1 MTFLCDILIE
11 DSKSCCFYVFN
22 LYVRNRKEDTVDEK
36 RFALLIDSDNVSSKY
51 IKIILEEL
59 AKYGNVT
66 YKRLYGDLTKPTN
79 RSWKD
84 ALLSHSIIPIQ
95 QYNYTTGK
103 NSTDSAMIIDA
114 MDILYS
120 GHVDGFCLATSDSD
134 FTRLAMRLRESGMTV
149 IGMGEQKT
157 PEAFRESCERFFY
170 LDLLADASSEEHAEE
185 KVQVEEEPITP
196 LPAIEAIIRKI
207 IIENGNNA
215 TSMDLGELGSRITK
229 TYSSFDIRN
238 YGYNKFSKF
247 LEQFHSIRLESTS
260 AGVTAHL
267 QEVEIPL
274 ELIEH
279 EIINI
284 LKEEPKNTLNL
295 GRLNQLLTARYPDFN
310 IHNYGYSR
318 FSKLLS
324 EFKPLKVGALARS
337 VTLDVKALPPEPEKP
352 VKPRRNTSGNKTGR
366 SSRKKQ

>member
-1 MTFLCDILIE
+1 ME
-11 DSKSCCFYVFN
+11 
-22 LYVRNRKEDTVDEK
+22 EK
-36 RFALLIDSDNVSSKY
+36 KFALLIDSDNVSSKY
-51 IKIILEEL
+51 IKIILDEL

-66 YKRLYGDLTKPTN
+66 YKRLYGDLTKSTN
-79 RSWKD
+79 KSWKN

-170 LDLLADASSEEHAEE
+170 LDLLAEAATEEETEE
-185 KVQVEEEPITP
+185 KPAVEEEPITP

-207 IIENGNNA
+207 IMENGINGTA
-215 TSMDLGELGSRITK
+215 MDLGELGSRITK

-247 LEQFHSIRLESTS
+247 LEQFPSIRLENTLS
-260 AGVTAHL
+260 AVTAHL
-267 QEVEIPL
+267 QEVDIPL
-274 ELIEH
+274 EAIEL
-279 EIINI
+279 EVISI
-284 LKEEPKNTLNL
+284 LKAEPKNTINL
-295 GRLNQLLTARYPDFN
+295 GRLNQMINKTYPDFN
-310 IHNYGYSR
+310 VHNYGYSR
-318 FSKLLS
+318 FSKMLS
-324 EFKPLKVGALARS
+324 DFKSMKVGALARS
-337 VTLDVKALPPEPEKP
+337 VTLDLKVTAKDTLAETSVIAETKEEQGIDKP
-352 VKPRRNTSGNKTGR
+352 ASSPSRRR
-366 SSRKKQ
+366 SSGYHRSRSSSKKSNS

>member
-1 MTFLCDILIE
+1 M
-11 DSKSCCFYVFN
+11 
-22 LYVRNRKEDTVDEK
+22 DEK
-36 RFALLIDSDNVSSKY
+36 KFALLIDSDNVSSKY
-51 IKIILEEL
+51 IKIILAEL

-79 RSWKD
+79 KSWKD

-170 LDLLADASSEEHAEE
+170 LDLLADASSEEHSEE
-185 KVQVEEEPITP
+185 KIQIEEEPITP

-207 IIENGNNA
+207 IIENGTDG

-247 LEQFHSIRLESTS
+247 LEQFHSLRLESTS

-284 LKEEPKNTLNL
+284 LKEEPKNTINL
-295 GRLNQLLTARYPDFN
+295 GKLNQMLTKTYPDFN

-324 EFKPLKVGALARS
+324 EFKAVKVGALARS
-337 VTLDVKALPPEPEKP
+337 VTLDLKALPPEPVKP
-352 VKPRRNTSGNKTGR
+352 VKAPRATRTRRNSSGKRPQKKKTNE
-366 SSRKKQ
+366 

>member
-1 MTFLCDILIE
+1 M
-11 DSKSCCFYVFN
+11 
-22 LYVRNRKEDTVDEK
+22 DEK

-79 RSWKD
+79 KSWKD

-120 GHVDGFCLATSDSD
+120 GNVEGFCLATSDSD

-170 LDLLADASSEEHAEE
+170 LDLLADATSEEHAEE
-185 KVQVEEEPITP
+185 KRPVEEEPITP
-196 LPAIEAIIRKI
+196 LPTIEAIIRKI
-207 IIENGNNA
+207 ILENGTNG

-247 LEQFHSIRLESTS
+247 LEQFNSIRLENTS
-260 AGVTAHL
+260 VGVTAHL
-267 QEVEIPL
+267 QEVAVPL

-284 LKEEPKNTLNL
+284 LKVEPKNTINL
-295 GRLNQLLTARYPDFN
+295 GRLNQLLAKTYPDFN
-310 IHNYGYSR
+310 IHDYGYSR
-318 FSKLLS
+318 FSKLLT
-324 EFKPLKVGALARS
+324 EFKCVKVGALARS

-352 VKPRRNTSGNKTGR
+352 KLPEKKTHPRRSNTGR
-366 SSRKKQ
+366 KGPRTKKSEHQ